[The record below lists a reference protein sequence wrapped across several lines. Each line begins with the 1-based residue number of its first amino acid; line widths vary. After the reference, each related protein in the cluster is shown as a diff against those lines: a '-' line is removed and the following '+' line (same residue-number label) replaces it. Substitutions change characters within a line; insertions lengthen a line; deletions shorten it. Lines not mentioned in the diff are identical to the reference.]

1 MSATKDFKK
10 FTDKL
15 ENELATL
22 IGRAFTLELAKLA
35 RNLVYKR
42 TKAGYGVNKL
52 DGENIQQQKLKP
64 LSDSYIKQRQGKVKF
79 ITKNGVVVPL
89 VPGAKFQIKKPKLGE
104 FGSPTRSNLTFTG
117 EMLNAVTYEL
127 TRQGFTLVIPDSARS
142 DGKTNAEIADLAQ
155 LERPFFSLTMQEVQ
169 ILTREVERK
178 LREIARRV
186 NK

>member
-1 MSATKDFKK
+1 MSASKDLKK

-15 ENELATL
+15 ENEIGTL
-22 IGRAFTLELAKLA
+22 LGRTFMVEIGKLA
-35 RNLVYKR
+35 REIVYKR
-42 TKAGYGVNKL
+42 VKSGYGVSGL
-52 DGENIQQQKLKP
+52 DGENIQKQKLKP

-79 ITKNGVVVPL
+79 ITKNGNVIPL
-89 VPGAKFQIKKPKLGE
+89 VPGSKFKIAKPKLGE
-104 FGSPTRSNLTFTG
+104 FGSPSRSNLTLSG
-117 EMLNAVTYEL
+117 EMLNAVKYEL

-142 DGKTNAEIADLAQ
+142 DGKTNAEVADLVQ
-155 LERPFFSLTMQEVQ
+155 GVRPFFALTTQEVQ